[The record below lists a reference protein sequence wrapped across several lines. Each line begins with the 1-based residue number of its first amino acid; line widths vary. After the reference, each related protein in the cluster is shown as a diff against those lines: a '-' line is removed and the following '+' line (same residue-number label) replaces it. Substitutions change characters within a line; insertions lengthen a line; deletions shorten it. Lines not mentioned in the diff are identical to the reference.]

1 MGENESSK
9 MRVVVRIR
17 PMNSREIQNEEE
29 RVIEQI
35 DDKVGQNNKTNFIQS
50 KLNLNS
56 AENW

>member
-35 DDKVGQNNKTNFIQS
+35 DDKVGQNNKTDFFNQS
-50 KLNLNS
+50 
-56 AENW
+56 

>member
-17 PMNSREIQNEEE
+17 PMNSREIENEEE

-35 DDKVGQNNKTNFIQS
+35 DDKVGQITKNIFYEFN
-50 KLNLNS
+50 
-56 AENW
+56 

>member
-35 DDKVGQNNKTNFIQS
+35 DDKVGQNNKTDFFQS
-50 KLNLNS
+50 KLILNS
-56 AENW
+56 AEN

>member
-35 DDKVGQNNKTNFIQS
+35 DDKVGQHNKTDFFNQS
-50 KLNLNS
+50 
-56 AENW
+56 

>member
-35 DDKVGQNNKTNFIQS
+35 DDKVGQNNKTDFFQS
-50 KLNLNS
+50 KFILNS
-56 AENW
+56 AEN